1 MLVCYIHEV
10 AKMDQE
16 IASAI
21 HKRPTIKPMG
31 RAGNVNSM
39 IKGKIDSKYHTVMF
53 LRGEGQKCM
62 FSLVE
67 KHLFSTSCLEHIL
80 EIIQRCDQNTAADKK
95 LFVDMLRWYILFR
108 QTLLAIIPKLF
119 KVIKTVR
126 PAQKK

>member
-21 HKRPTIKPMG
+21 HKRTTIKTMG
-31 RAGNVNSM
+31 KTGNVNTM

-53 LRGEGQKCM
+53 LRGEGQKCL
-62 FSLVE
+62 FALVD
-67 KHLFSTSCLEHIL
+67 KHLFSTTCLEHIL
-80 EIIQRCDQNTAADKK
+80 EIIQRCDQNSAADKK
-95 LFVDMLRWYILFR
+95 LFVDMLRWYIQFR
-108 QTLLAIIPKLF
+108 QTLLAIIPRLF

-126 PAQKK
+126 PAQRK